1 LIKIL
6 RISLYHAL
14 PAIFKLKRSQLH
26 EKLRDLLSLGAAIV
40 QSDRDSRLWYCVTK
54 RMRFATIRVGAV
66 SAAIIGAAAYLYC
79 QTAAT
84 KAAPGSDSQGLP
96 PRAGPTD
103 YQAHGKAGPVTIA
116 AEFSGHFVP
125 TKEATYTTEDYV
137 VVETGLFGEP
147 EARLTLSPG
156 DFSLRING
164 KKMASP
170 AQSYVLVMS
179 SLKDPE
185 WSPPGSS
192 SSPSKSKTSVN
203 GGGGGQGDS
212 APPAPVHMPPEL
224 QHRMNVRVQK
234 ASLAEG
240 DRPLPQ
246 AGLLFFSYR
255 GQTKGIRSVELLYK
269 GPAGEATIAL
279 HP

>member
-1 LIKIL
+1 
-6 RISLYHAL
+6 
-14 PAIFKLKRSQLH
+14 
-26 EKLRDLLSLGAAIV
+26 
-40 QSDRDSRLWYCVTK
+40 
-54 RMRFATIRVGAV
+54 MRFPISKAGVL
-66 SAAIIGAAAYLYC
+66 AAASLSTVLC
-79 QTAAT
+79 LSAQTAAT
-84 KAAPGSDSQGLP
+84 KGAPGSELQGLP
-96 PRAGPTD
+96 PRSAPTD
-103 YQAHGKAGPVTIA
+103 YQANGKAGSVTIA

-147 EARLTLSPG
+147 DSRLTLSPG

-164 KKMASP
+164 KKMPSP

-192 SSPSKSKTSVN
+192 SSSSKSKTSVN
-203 GGGGGQGDS
+203 GGGGGQGDP
-212 APPAPVHMPPEL
+212 PPAPVHMPPEL
-224 QHRMNVRVQK
+224 QHAMNVRVQK
-234 ASLAEG
+234 ATLAEG

-246 AGLLFFSYR
+246 AGLLFFPFR
-255 GQTKGIRSVELLYK
+255 GQTKGLRSIELLYK
-269 GPAGEATIAL
+269 GPVGEAAIAL